1 MLCSNDEFSFGFAN
15 TDSYGGSWFV
25 VATPSVIAK
34 ARFIHLPMASSS
46 MFRGRRIVDP
56 VPVQRGPLPR
66 EGNYRS
72 SFSGNIL
79 DVEQFLRRLTLQS

>member
-1 MLCSNDEFSFGFAN
+1 
-15 TDSYGGSWFV
+15 
-25 VATPSVIAK
+25 
-34 ARFIHLPMASSS
+34 MASSS

-66 EGNYRS
+66 EGKYRS